1 MSQWAA
7 SGPAEAGNPD
17 WNRDTQMA
25 GLRCWVL
32 RVAKGSDSRSHCL
45 ARLDSEILKRPPP
58 ETGASHRSGKVLRLE
73 NYDSS
78 NCRNPTRTRL
88 RSVDEA
94 PALHAAALR
103 QGDDVPCARCLS
115 RRNGANRIDRR
126 RPVLRAV
133 GSRFANAKKE
143 TVSPGTSLAPE
154 HPVSGSVRYLC
165 QNGASLLRNPNSSLY
180 QNSRDS

>member
-1 MSQWAA
+1 
-7 SGPAEAGNPD
+7 SGE
-17 WNRDTQMA
+17 
-25 GLRCWVL
+25 VL
-32 RVAKGSDSRSHCL
+32 R
-45 ARLDSEILKRPPP
+45 P
-58 ETGASHRSGKVLRLE
+58 EH
-73 NYDSS
+73 YDSS

-143 TVSPGTSLAPE
+143 TVSAGTSLAPE

-165 QNGASLLRNPNSSLY
+165 QNGASPLRNPKSSRY
-180 QNSRDS
+180 QNSRDSWLPRLDPSYPASALPRLLARTLILTASRESALTPGSAAPLA